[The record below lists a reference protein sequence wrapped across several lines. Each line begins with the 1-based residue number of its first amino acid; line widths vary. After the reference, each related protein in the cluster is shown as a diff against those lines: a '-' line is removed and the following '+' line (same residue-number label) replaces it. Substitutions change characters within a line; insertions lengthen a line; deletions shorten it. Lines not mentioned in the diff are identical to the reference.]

1 MEKKKILVVDDDIIT
16 LNMLKTTVANAGY
29 DVLTAFSGM
38 EAIKICKEHHPV
50 VIILDIMLPDFD
62 GGEVANILKND
73 PKTRDIPIIFLSSL
87 ISENEEKIDNKKG
100 LISFLSKPYNRNK
113 LLDEIRQYLY
123 KEDFRKSI

>member
-38 EAIKICKEHHPV
+38 EAIKICKEDHPV